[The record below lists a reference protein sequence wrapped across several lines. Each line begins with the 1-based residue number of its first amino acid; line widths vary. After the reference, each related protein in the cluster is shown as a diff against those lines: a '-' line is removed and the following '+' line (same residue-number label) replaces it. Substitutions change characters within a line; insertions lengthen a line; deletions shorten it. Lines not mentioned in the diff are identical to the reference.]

1 MYIIDMVSLIMEE
14 DVVGFERDA
23 DCFSSQL
30 YTCRVNIGFI
40 YLRFIDNYYFTINTS
55 FFKICSGSIDIHVSH
70 PSYANV
76 NLPLNLE
83 HYKSAINA
91 GYYVHEMWVRLHK
104 DDIMFGNVSDN
115 VYLLSYGITLHPM
128 EVYALNEAGKV
139 DHRRSS
145 LNPMLPS
152 VII

>member
-1 MYIIDMVSLIMEE
+1 MVFFAMEE

-30 YTCRVNIGFI
+30 YTCRINIGFI

-70 PSYANV
+70 PSNAIV
-76 NLPLNLE
+76 NPPLNLE
-83 HYKSAINA
+83 HYESAINV
-91 GYYVHEMWVRLHK
+91 GYYVHEIWVKSHK

-115 VYLLSYGITLHPM
+115 EYLLNYGITIHPM
-128 EVYALNEAGKV
+128 EVYALNEAGKA
-139 DHRRSS
+139 DHWRSS

-152 VII
+152 AII